1 MEFITLKRLA
11 DLINSVEIHIRFDKI
26 KWANTHNEKIDP
38 VAEFINRYV
47 YVQYTKNLKVGT
59 SDLSNLLEM
68 SENSLRKKIK
78 DLEYQGLIHTKTDLT
93 DKRRT
98 LLYPTQAAIW
108 VFEGDTVRRLKTF
121 FDESVR
127 LRMMFEKEAHKIFAL
142 RNMEDY
148 PSYKPSLATSEF
160 HRQTAY
166 GYKKSD
172 IFDEWRESN
181 NICAENYPK

>member
-1 MEFITLKRLA
+1 MEFMSLERLSEIFNA
-11 DLINSVEIHIRFDKI
+11 VEIHIRFDKI
-26 KWANTHNEKIDP
+26 KWANTHKEKIDP

-47 YVQYTKNLKVGT
+47 YVQYSKNLKVAT

-68 SENSLRKKIK
+68 SENGLRKKIK
-78 DLEYQGLIHTKTDLT
+78 GLEYQGLIYFKKDLK

-108 VFEGDTVRRLKTF
+108 VFEGDAARRLKTY

-127 LRMMFEKEAHKIFAL
+127 FRVLFEKEAYKIFKE

-148 PSYKPSLATSEF
+148 PSYKPSMETAKF
-160 HRQTAY
+160 HQQSAY
-166 GYKKSD
+166 GYKDSKIFSD
-172 IFDEWRESN
+172 WLEFN
-181 NICAENYPK
+181 NIPAKNYPK

>member
-1 MEFITLKRLA
+1 MEFISLKRLA

-47 YVQYTKNLKVGT
+47 YVQSTKDLKVGM
-59 SDLSNLLEM
+59 SDLSNLLDM

-78 DLEYQGLIHTKTDLT
+78 DLEYQGLIYTETDPN

-98 LLYPTQAAIW
+98 LLYPTQAAVW
-108 VFEGDTVRRLKTF
+108 VFEGDAVRRLKTF

-127 LRMMFEKEAHKIFAL
+127 FRLLFEEPATTMFEERH
-142 RNMEDY
+142 MQHY
-148 PSYKPSLATSEF
+148 PSYKPSAATTKF
-160 HRQTAY
+160 HQETVY
-166 GYKKSD
+166 GYKNSAYFKDWLKDNKMPSK
-172 IFDEWRESN
+172 
-181 NICAENYPK
+181 NYPK